1 MHIRPYKSGVDEA
14 SVLAVFDRTFPVSHS
29 FLERREQTEARQHL
43 ALLLRHSET
52 LIADFDGLVIGFI
65 IVDDE
70 GYISALYVDR
80 PYAGRGVGS
89 TLLDEAQNGHEW
101 LRLHVFEENVLAAR
115 FYRSRDFAVVD
126 EDRQIDSSGRPH
138 KRLEMDRA
146 STGMSGGS

>member
-1 MHIRPYKSGVDEA
+1 MHIRPYKSAVDEA

-29 FLERREQTEARQHL
+29 FLERREQTEGRQHL
-43 ALLLRHSET
+43 ELLLGHAET

-80 PYAGRGVGS
+80 RHAGRGVGS
-89 TLLDEAQNGHEW
+89 TLLQEAQNGYEW
-101 LRLHVFEENVLAAR
+101 LRLHVFEENVSAVK
-115 FYRSRDFAVVD
+115 FYRSRNFAVID

-146 STGMSGGS
+146 STGISEGS